1 MEDLREKGCCS
12 AEEEEVK
19 RQELV
24 IVLDAAKTKHCGD
37 CDFVVTVL
45 HLHGTSRL
53 PSEWHPTKTRRGERR
68 KVNIT
73 GKPSISTKKLARNR
87 STEGAHNRVTGRSH
101 TYRSGRPAYKEGGNV
116 ITSSELRSEPRSDTC
131 PTRTLARSWLLT
143 SPYLDPGLSDCI
155 KAA

>member
-1 MEDLREKGCCS
+1 VEDLREKGCCS

-19 RQELV
+19 RRELV

-73 GKPSISTKKLARNR
+73 GKPSISTGELARNR
-87 STEGAHNRVTGRSH
+87 STEGAHNRVTSRSH

-116 ITSSELRSEPRSDTC
+116 ITSSELRSGQGPIPVRLG
-131 PTRTLARSWLLT
+131 PW
-143 SPYLDPGLSDCI
+143 PDPGYSQAPILTLDYQSV
-155 KAA
+155 

>member
-1 MEDLREKGCCS
+1 VEDLQEKGCCS

-24 IVLDAAKTKHCGD
+24 IVLDAAKTKHCGN

-45 HLHGTSRL
+45 YLYGTSRL

-73 GKPSISTKKLARNR
+73 RKPSILTGELARNR
-87 STEGAHNRVTGRSH
+87 LTEGAYNRVTSRSY

-116 ITSSELRSEPRSDTC
+116 ITSLELRSEPRSDTC
-131 PTRTLARSWLLT
+131 PTRTLARSWLLI
-143 SPYLDPGLSDCI
+143 SPYLDPGLLDKI
-155 KAA
+155 